1 MTVPF
6 FDPFALGDDP
16 FRHFARMRAAGGIA
30 RGMAPY
36 PEIAGAYYVF
46 SHELVSGVLKHPAL
60 LQAPPGTYEEVRRKL
75 VDQAPMALLTR
86 SLLLAD
92 PPHHGGLRRPVAG
105 YLSRPAVETL
115 SRGLRALSRDLVDQA
130 LDDGSIDTVAGLA
143 VPVSFWLLQE
153 ILGLEIEDPWALK
166 SLTRRMASA
175 FDLRKEQP
183 AAASAEACGECQA
196 FVEERLA
203 RQAFRPDGMVAGMVR
218 EVTEGRWSREDMV
231 ANVVFLLFAGQE
243 TVVDALGNAI
253 VALDRFPEQRALLD
267 RRAVDWNTAAAE
279 LLRYGASIHYAATRI
294 AAEDIDLGEIRIKA
308 GEGVVPVLGS
318 GNRDDAVFADGDR
331 LDLTRPAALSMTFGT
346 GLHVC
351 LGQHVA
357 RIEIAAM
364 IEALFTRAPGWR
376 LDAASARRRPS
387 LTFYG
392 MSAVPLILNRAG
404 ETDASAR
411 GSPDRAT

>member
-1 MTVPF
+1 MTIPF
-6 FDPFALGDDP
+6 FDPFALGGDP
-16 FRHFARMRAAGGIA
+16 FPHFARMRAAGGIA
-30 RGMAPY
+30 RGTAPY
-36 PEIAGAYYVF
+36 PEIADAYYVF
-46 SHELVSGVLKHPAL
+46 SHDLVSRVLKHPDL
-60 LQAPPGTYEEVRRKL
+60 LQAPPGQYEEVRRQL

-92 PPHHGGLRRPVAG
+92 PPQHGGFRRPVAG
-105 YLSRPAVETL
+105 YLSRPAAEVLTQ
-115 SRGLRALSRDLVDQA
+115 GLRALSRDLIDRA
-130 LDDGSIDTVAGLA
+130 LADGLIDAVAGLA
-143 VPVSFWLLQE
+143 VPVAFWLLQE
-153 ILGLEIEDPWALK
+153 ILGIEIKDPWALK
-166 SLTRRMASA
+166 SMTRLMAVA
-175 FDLRKEQP
+175 FDLRQDQP
-183 AAASAEACGECQA
+183 AEASDEACRQCQA
-196 FVEERLA
+196 FVEERLT

-231 ANVVFLLFAGQE
+231 ANVVFMLFAGQE
-243 TVVDALGNAI
+243 TVVDALGNAL
-253 VALDRFPEQRALLD
+253 VALDRFPEQRSLLE
-267 RRAVDWNTAAAE
+267 RGAVDWNTAAAE

-294 AAEDIDLGEIRIKA
+294 AAEDVDLGEIRIKA

-331 LDLTRPAALSMTFGT
+331 LDLTRSPASSITFGT

-376 LDAASARRRPS
+376 LDAAGASRRPS

-392 MSAVPLILNRAG
+392 MSAVPLILGRA
-404 ETDASAR
+404 A
-411 GSPDRAT
+411 

>member
-1 MTVPF
+1 MNDTCAGRFMTIPF

-16 FRHFARMRAAGGIA
+16 FPHFARMRAAGGIA

-36 PEIAGAYYVF
+36 PEIADAYYVF
-46 SHELVSGVLKHPAL
+46 SHDLVSRVLKHPAL
-60 LQAPPGTYEEVRRKL
+60 LQAPPGQYEEVRRKL

-92 PPHHGGLRRPVAG
+92 PPQHGALRRPVAG
-105 YLSRPAVETL
+105 YLSRPAVEVLTQ
-115 SRGLRALSRDLVDQA
+115 RLRALSRDLVDRA
-130 LDDGSIDTVAGLA
+130 LADGRIDAVAGLA
-143 VPVSFWLLQE
+143 VPVAFWLLQE
-153 ILGLEIEDPWALK
+153 ILGIEIEDPWALK
-166 SLTRRMASA
+166 SMTRLMAVA
-175 FDLRKEQP
+175 FDLRQDQP
-183 AAASAEACGECQA
+183 AAASDEACSQCQA

-231 ANVVFLLFAGQE
+231 ANIVFMLFAGQE
-243 TVVDALGNAI
+243 TVVDALGNAL
-253 VALDRFPEQRALLD
+253 VALDRFPEQRALLE
-267 RRAVDWNTAAAE
+267 RGAVDWNTAAAE

-294 AAEDIDLGEIRIKA
+294 AAENVDLGGIRITA

-318 GNRDDAVFADGDR
+318 GNRDDAAFADGDR
-331 LDLTRPAALSMTFGT
+331 LDLTRSPTSSITFGT

-364 IEALFTRAPGWR
+364 IEALFTLAPGWR
-376 LDAASARRRPS
+376 LDAAGARRRPS

-392 MSAVPLILNRAG
+392 MSAVPLILSRA
-404 ETDASAR
+404 A
-411 GSPDRAT
+411 